1 LYELL
6 ALPTGL
12 AINLMQIS
20 RILSLLLLPVLLQLI
35 SSPVHAQEWA
45 RKMFKVHE
53 HDFGTVARGSEQKY
67 RFELTNL
74 YKEDVVIESVRA
86 SCGCTIPSIEKQT
99 LKSLE
104 SGAILATY
112 NTKSFVGSRG
122 ATVTVT
128 MSKPFFAEVQLQ
140 INGFIRGDVVFVP
153 GKIELG
159 NVKHRAT
166 ATQEVTVKYAGRS
179 SWKITDVHCD
189 KDYYEVEIIERS
201 LVANQVHYRLLTRL
215 KPEAPIGYIKDELVL
230 ITDDA
235 DKGKLKLTVTG
246 NVTPP
251 VTVSPASMVLGT
263 VPPGTQVVKRMVV
276 KADQPFKITGVTADQ
291 DGFSF
296 EVSEEMKKVHLVP
309 MTFIAPQEIATINA
323 VIRISTDIPDAPSLS
338 SNVSVNVK

>member
-1 LYELL
+1 
-6 ALPTGL
+6 
-12 AINLMQIS
+12 MQIS

-140 INGFIRGDVVFVP
+140 IDGFIRGDVVFVP

-323 VIRISTDIPDAPSLS
+323 VIRISTDIPDVPSLS

>member
-1 LYELL
+1 MHMPRTLFLF
-6 ALPTGL
+6 
-12 AINLMQIS
+12 
-20 RILSLLLLPVLLQLI
+20 LLLTITQI
-35 SSPVHAQEWA
+35 FSAPVHAQDWA

-53 HDFGTVARGSEQKY
+53 HDFGTVARGSEQKF
-67 RFELTNL
+67 RFEITNL
-74 YKEDVVIESVRA
+74 YKEDVVIDSVRA

-99 LKSLE
+99 IKSLE

-128 MSKPFFAEVQLQ
+128 ISKPFFAEVQLQ
-140 INGFIRGDVVFVP
+140 IEGFIRGDVVFVP

-159 NVKHRAT
+159 NIKHGAT
-166 ATQEVTVKYAGRS
+166 VTQEVTVKYAGRS
-179 SWKITDVHCD
+179 SWKITDVQCD
-189 KDYYEVEIIERS
+189 KDYYEVEIVDRS
-201 LVANQVHYRLLTRL
+201 MVANQVHYRLLIRL
-215 KPEAPIGYIKDELVL
+215 KPEAPVGYIKDDLIL

-235 DKGKLKLTVTG
+235 DKGKLKLAVTG
-246 NVTPP
+246 NVMPP

-263 VPPGTQVVKRMVV
+263 VPPGAQVIKRMVV

-296 EVSEEMKKVHLVP
+296 EVSKEKKKVHLVP
-309 MTFIAPQEIATINA
+309 MTFVAPGEAAMINA
-323 VIRISTDIPDAPSLS
+323 IIRISTDIQDAPSLS

>member
-1 LYELL
+1 MPRTLFLF
-6 ALPTGL
+6 
-12 AINLMQIS
+12 
-20 RILSLLLLPVLLQLI
+20 LLLTITQI
-35 SSPVHAQEWA
+35 FSAPVHAQDWA

-53 HDFGTVARGSEQKY
+53 HDFGTVARGSEQKF
-67 RFELTNL
+67 RFEITNL
-74 YKEDVVIESVRA
+74 YKEDVVIDSVRA

-99 LKSLE
+99 IKSLE

-128 MSKPFFAEVQLQ
+128 ISKPFFAEVQLQ
-140 INGFIRGDVVFVP
+140 IDGFIRGDVVFVP

-159 NVKHRAT
+159 NIKHGAT
-166 ATQEVTVKYAGRS
+166 VTQEVTVKYAGRS
-179 SWKITDVHCD
+179 SWKITDVQCD
-189 KDYYEVEIIERS
+189 KDYYEVEIIDRS
-201 LVANQVHYRLLTRL
+201 LVANQVHYRLLIRL
-215 KPEAPIGYIKDELVL
+215 KPEAPVGYIKDDLVL

-235 DKGKLKLTVTG
+235 DKGKLKLAVTG
-246 NVTPP
+246 NVIAP

-263 VPPGTQVVKRMVV
+263 VPPGTQVIKRMVV

-296 EVSEEMKKVHLVP
+296 EVSKEMKKVHLVP
-309 MTFIAPQEIATINA
+309 MTYVAPREAAMINA
-323 VIRISTDIPDAPSLS
+323 IIRISTDIQDAPSLS

>member
-1 LYELL
+1 
-6 ALPTGL
+6 
-12 AINLMQIS
+12 MQIS

-35 SSPVHAQEWA
+35 CSPVHAQEWA

-140 INGFIRGDVVFVP
+140 IEGFIRGDVVFVP

-159 NVKHRAT
+159 NVKRRAT

-338 SNVSVNVK
+338 SIVSAYVK

>member
-1 LYELL
+1 MPRTLFLF
-6 ALPTGL
+6 
-12 AINLMQIS
+12 
-20 RILSLLLLPVLLQLI
+20 LLPMIAQI
-35 SSPVHAQEWA
+35 FSAPVHAQDWA

-53 HDFGTVARGSEQKY
+53 HDFGTVARGSEQKF
-67 RFELTNL
+67 RFEITNL
-74 YKEDVVIESVRA
+74 YKEDVVIDSVRA

-99 LKSLE
+99 IKSLE

-128 MSKPFFAEVQLQ
+128 ISKPFFAEVQLQ
-140 INGFIRGDVVFVP
+140 IDGFIRGDVVFVP

-159 NVKHRAT
+159 NIKHGAT
-166 ATQEVTVKYAGRS
+166 VTQEVTVKYAGRS
-179 SWKITDVHCD
+179 SWKITDVQCD
-189 KDYYEVEIIERS
+189 KDYYEVEIIDRS
-201 LVANQVHYRLLTRL
+201 LVANQVHYRLLIRL
-215 KPEAPIGYIKDELVL
+215 KPEAPVGYIKDDLVL

-235 DKGKLKLTVTG
+235 DKGKLKLAVTG
-246 NVTPP
+246 NVIAP

-263 VPPGTQVVKRMVV
+263 VPPGTQVIKRMVV

-296 EVSEEMKKVHLVP
+296 EVSKEKKKVHLVP
-309 MTFIAPQEIATINA
+309 MTFVAPGEAAMINA
-323 VIRISTDIPDAPSLS
+323 IIRISTDIQDAPSLS

>member
-1 LYELL
+1 MPRTLFLF
-6 ALPTGL
+6 
-12 AINLMQIS
+12 
-20 RILSLLLLPVLLQLI
+20 LLLTITQI
-35 SSPVHAQEWA
+35 FSAPVHAQDWA

-53 HDFGTVARGSEQKY
+53 HDFGTVARGSEQKF
-67 RFELTNL
+67 RFEITNL
-74 YKEDVVIESVRA
+74 YKEDVVIDSVRA

-99 LKSLE
+99 IKSLE

-128 MSKPFFAEVQLQ
+128 ISKPFFAEVQLQ
-140 INGFIRGDVVFVP
+140 IEGFIRGDVVFVP

-159 NVKHRAT
+159 NIKHGAT
-166 ATQEVTVKYAGRS
+166 VTQEVTVKYAGRS
-179 SWKITDVHCD
+179 SWKITDVQCD
-189 KDYYEVEIIERS
+189 KDYYEVEIVDRS
-201 LVANQVHYRLLTRL
+201 MVANQVHYRLLIRL
-215 KPEAPIGYIKDELVL
+215 KPEAPVGYIKDDLIL

-235 DKGKLKLTVTG
+235 DKGKLKLAVTG
-246 NVTPP
+246 NVMPP

-263 VPPGTQVVKRMVV
+263 VPPGAQVIKRMVV

-296 EVSEEMKKVHLVP
+296 EVSKEKKKVHLVP
-309 MTFIAPQEIATINA
+309 MTFVAPGEAAMINA
-323 VIRISTDIPDAPSLS
+323 IIRISTDIQDAPSLS

>member
-1 LYELL
+1 MHM
-6 ALPTGL
+6 PRT
-12 AINLMQIS
+12 
-20 RILSLLLLPVLLQLI
+20 LLLLLLLTIAQI
-35 SSPVHAQEWA
+35 FSVPVHAQDWA

-53 HDFGTVARGSEQKY
+53 HDFGTVARGSEQKF
-67 RFELTNL
+67 RFEITNL
-74 YKEDVVIESVRA
+74 YKEDVVIDSVRA

-99 LKSLE
+99 IKSLE

-128 MSKPFFAEVQLQ
+128 ISKPFFAEVQLQ
-140 INGFIRGDVVFVP
+140 IDGFIRGDVVFVP

-159 NVKHRAT
+159 NIKHGAT
-166 ATQEVTVKYAGRS
+166 VTQEVTVKYAGRS
-179 SWKITDVHCD
+179 SWKITDVQCD
-189 KDYYEVEIIERS
+189 KDYYEVEIIDRS
-201 LVANQVHYRLLTRL
+201 LVANQVHYRLLIRL
-215 KPEAPIGYIKDELVL
+215 KPEAPVGYIKDDLVL

-235 DKGKLKLTVTG
+235 DKGKLKLAVTG
-246 NVTPP
+246 NVIPP

-263 VPPGTQVVKRMVV
+263 VPPGTQVIKRMVV

-296 EVSEEMKKVHLVP
+296 EVSKEMKKVHLVP
-309 MTFIAPQEIATINA
+309 MTFVAPREAAMINA
-323 VIRISTDIPDAPSLS
+323 IIRISTDIQDAPSLS

>member
-1 LYELL
+1 MPRTLFLF
-6 ALPTGL
+6 
-12 AINLMQIS
+12 
-20 RILSLLLLPVLLQLI
+20 LLLTITQI
-35 SSPVHAQEWA
+35 FSAPVHAQDWA

-53 HDFGTVARGSEQKY
+53 HDFGTVARGSEQKF
-67 RFELTNL
+67 RFEITNL
-74 YKEDVVIESVRA
+74 YKEDVVIDSVRA

-99 LKSLE
+99 IKSLE

-128 MSKPFFAEVQLQ
+128 ISKPFFAEVQLQ
-140 INGFIRGDVVFVP
+140 IEGFIRGDVVFVP

-159 NVKHRAT
+159 NIKHGAT
-166 ATQEVTVKYAGRS
+166 VTQEVTVKYAGRS
-179 SWKITDVHCD
+179 SWKITDVQCD
-189 KDYYEVEIIERS
+189 KDYYEVEIIDRS
-201 LVANQVHYRLLTRL
+201 LVANQVHYRLLIRL
-215 KPEAPIGYIKDELVL
+215 KPEAPVGYIKDDLVL

-235 DKGKLKLTVTG
+235 DKGKLKLAVTG
-246 NVTPP
+246 NVIAP

-263 VPPGTQVVKRMVV
+263 VPPGTQVIKRMVV

-296 EVSEEMKKVHLVP
+296 EVSKEKKKVHLVP
-309 MTFIAPQEIATINA
+309 MTFVAPGEAAMINA
-323 VIRISTDIPDAPSLS
+323 IIRISTDIQDAPSLS

>member
-1 LYELL
+1 MPRTLFLF
-6 ALPTGL
+6 
-12 AINLMQIS
+12 
-20 RILSLLLLPVLLQLI
+20 LLLTITQI
-35 SSPVHAQEWA
+35 FSAPVHAQDWA

-53 HDFGTVARGSEQKY
+53 HDFGTVARGSEQKF
-67 RFELTNL
+67 RFEITNL
-74 YKEDVVIESVRA
+74 YKEDVVIDSVRA

-99 LKSLE
+99 IKSLE

-128 MSKPFFAEVQLQ
+128 ISKPFFAEVQLQ
-140 INGFIRGDVVFVP
+140 IDGFIRGDVVFVP

-159 NVKHRAT
+159 NIKHGAT
-166 ATQEVTVKYAGRS
+166 VTQEVTVKYAGRS
-179 SWKITDVHCD
+179 SWKITDVQCD
-189 KDYYEVEIIERS
+189 KDYYEVEIIDRS
-201 LVANQVHYRLLTRL
+201 LVANQVHYRLLIRL
-215 KPEAPIGYIKDELVL
+215 KPEAPVGYIKDDLVL

-235 DKGKLKLTVTG
+235 DKGKLKLAVTG
-246 NVTPP
+246 NVMPP

-263 VPPGTQVVKRMVV
+263 VPPGAQVIKRMVV

-296 EVSEEMKKVHLVP
+296 EVSKEMKKVHLVP
-309 MTFIAPQEIATINA
+309 MTYVAPREAAMINA
-323 VIRISTDIPDAPSLS
+323 IIRISTDIQDAPSLS

>member
-1 LYELL
+1 MHI
-6 ALPTGL
+6 P
-12 AINLMQIS
+12 
-20 RILSLLLLPVLLQLI
+20 RILFLLLLLSFSQII
-35 SSPVHAQEWA
+35 SMPVHAQDWA

-53 HDFGTVARGSEQKY
+53 HDFGTVARGSEQKF

-74 YKEDVVIESVRA
+74 YKEDVVIDSVRA

-128 MSKPFFAEVQLQ
+128 ISKPFFAEVQLQ
-140 INGFIRGDVVFVP
+140 IDGFIRGDVVFVP

-159 NVKHRAT
+159 NVKHGVT

-179 SWKITDVHCD
+179 SWKITDVQCD
-189 KDYYEVEIIERS
+189 KDYYEVEIIDRS
-201 LVANQVHYRLLTRL
+201 LVANQVHYRLLIRL
-215 KPEAPIGYIKDELVL
+215 KQEAPLGYIKDDLVL

-235 DKGKLKLTVTG
+235 DKGKLKLAVTG

-263 VPPGTQVVKRMVV
+263 VAPGTKVVKRMVV

-296 EVSEEMKKVHLVP
+296 EVSQEMKKVHLIP
-309 MTFIAPQEIATINA
+309 MTFVAPRESAMINA
-323 VIRISTDIPDAPSLS
+323 IIRISTDIPDSPSLS

>member
-1 LYELL
+1 MPRTLFLF
-6 ALPTGL
+6 
-12 AINLMQIS
+12 
-20 RILSLLLLPVLLQLI
+20 LLLTITQI
-35 SSPVHAQEWA
+35 FSAPVHAQDWA

-53 HDFGTVARGSEQKY
+53 HDFGTVARGSEQKF
-67 RFELTNL
+67 RFEITNL
-74 YKEDVVIESVRA
+74 YKEDVVIDSVRA

-99 LKSLE
+99 IKSLE

-128 MSKPFFAEVQLQ
+128 ISKPFFAEVQLQ
-140 INGFIRGDVVFVP
+140 IEGFIRGDVVFVP

-159 NVKHRAT
+159 NIKHGAT
-166 ATQEVTVKYAGRS
+166 VTQEVTVKYAGRS
-179 SWKITDVHCD
+179 SWKITDVQCD
-189 KDYYEVEIIERS
+189 KDYYEVEIVDRS
-201 LVANQVHYRLLTRL
+201 MVANQVHYRLLIRL
-215 KPEAPIGYIKDELVL
+215 KPEAPVGYIKDDLVL

-235 DKGKLKLTVTG
+235 DKGKLKLAVTG
-246 NVTPP
+246 NVMPP

-263 VPPGTQVVKRMVV
+263 VPPGAQVIKRMVV

-296 EVSEEMKKVHLVP
+296 EVSKEMKKVHLVP
-309 MTFIAPQEIATINA
+309 MTYVAPREAAMINA
-323 VIRISTDIPDAPSLS
+323 IIRISTDIQDAPSLS

>member
-1 LYELL
+1 MPRTLFLF
-6 ALPTGL
+6 
-12 AINLMQIS
+12 
-20 RILSLLLLPVLLQLI
+20 LLLTITQI
-35 SSPVHAQEWA
+35 FSAPVHAQDWA

-53 HDFGTVARGSEQKY
+53 HDFGTVARGSEQKF
-67 RFELTNL
+67 RFEITNL
-74 YKEDVVIESVRA
+74 YKEDVVIDSVRA

-99 LKSLE
+99 IKSLE

-128 MSKPFFAEVQLQ
+128 ISKPFFAEVQLQ
-140 INGFIRGDVVFVP
+140 IEGFIRGDVVFVP

-159 NVKHRAT
+159 NIKHGAT
-166 ATQEVTVKYAGRS
+166 VTQEVTVKYAGRS
-179 SWKITDVHCD
+179 SWKITDVQCD
-189 KDYYEVEIIERS
+189 KDYYEVEIVDRS
-201 LVANQVHYRLLTRL
+201 MVANQVHYRLLIRL
-215 KPEAPIGYIKDELVL
+215 KPEAPVGYIKDDLVL

-235 DKGKLKLTVTG
+235 DKGKLKLAVTG
-246 NVTPP
+246 NVIAP

-263 VPPGTQVVKRMVV
+263 VPPGTQVIKRMVV

-296 EVSEEMKKVHLVP
+296 EVSKEKKKVHLVP
-309 MTFIAPQEIATINA
+309 MTFVAPGEAAMINA
-323 VIRISTDIPDAPSLS
+323 IIRISTDIQDAPSLS

>member
-1 LYELL
+1 MPRTLFLF
-6 ALPTGL
+6 
-12 AINLMQIS
+12 
-20 RILSLLLLPVLLQLI
+20 LLLTITQI
-35 SSPVHAQEWA
+35 FSAPVHAQDWA

-53 HDFGTVARGSEQKY
+53 HDFGTVARGSEQKF
-67 RFELTNL
+67 RFEITNL
-74 YKEDVVIESVRA
+74 YKEDVVIDSVRA

-99 LKSLE
+99 IKSLE

-128 MSKPFFAEVQLQ
+128 ISKPFFAEVQLQ
-140 INGFIRGDVVFVP
+140 IDGFIRGDVVFVP

-159 NVKHRAT
+159 NIKHGAT
-166 ATQEVTVKYAGRS
+166 VTQEVTVKYAGRS
-179 SWKITDVHCD
+179 SWKITDVQCD
-189 KDYYEVEIIERS
+189 KDYYEVEIIDRS
-201 LVANQVHYRLLTRL
+201 LVANQVHYRLLIRL
-215 KPEAPIGYIKDELVL
+215 KPEAPVGYIKDDLVL

-235 DKGKLKLTVTG
+235 DKGKLKLAVTG
-246 NVTPP
+246 NVIAP

-263 VPPGTQVVKRMVV
+263 VPPGTQVIKRMVV

-296 EVSEEMKKVHLVP
+296 EVSKEKKKVHLVP
-309 MTFIAPQEIATINA
+309 MTFVAPGEAAMINA
-323 VIRISTDIPDAPSLS
+323 IIRISTDIQDAPSLS

>member
-1 LYELL
+1 
-6 ALPTGL
+6 
-12 AINLMQIS
+12 MQIS

-140 INGFIRGDVVFVP
+140 IDGFIRGDVVFVP

>member
-1 LYELL
+1 
-6 ALPTGL
+6 
-12 AINLMQIS
+12 MQIS

-140 INGFIRGDVVFVP
+140 IDGFIRGDVVFVP

-338 SNVSVNVK
+338 SNVSVNVKQFSGETPAQ

>member
-1 LYELL
+1 MI
-6 ALPTGL
+6 A
-12 AINLMQIS
+12 QIFS
-20 RILSLLLLPVLLQLI
+20 A
-35 SSPVHAQEWA
+35 PVHAQDWA

-53 HDFGTVARGSEQKY
+53 HDFGTVARGSEQKF
-67 RFELTNL
+67 RFEITNL
-74 YKEDVVIESVRA
+74 YKEDVVIDSVRA

-99 LKSLE
+99 IKSLE

-128 MSKPFFAEVQLQ
+128 ISKPFFAEVQLQ
-140 INGFIRGDVVFVP
+140 IDGFIRGDVVFVP

-159 NVKHRAT
+159 NIKHGAT
-166 ATQEVTVKYAGRS
+166 VTQEVTVKYAGRS
-179 SWKITDVHCD
+179 SWKITDVQCD
-189 KDYYEVEIIERS
+189 KDYYEVEIIDRS
-201 LVANQVHYRLLTRL
+201 LVANQVHYRLLIRL
-215 KPEAPIGYIKDELVL
+215 KPEAPVGYIKDDLVL

-235 DKGKLKLTVTG
+235 DKGKLKLAVTG
-246 NVTPP
+246 NVIAP

-263 VPPGTQVVKRMVV
+263 VPPGTQVIKRMVV

-296 EVSEEMKKVHLVP
+296 EVSKEKKKVHLVP
-309 MTFIAPQEIATINA
+309 MTFVAPGEAAMINA
-323 VIRISTDIPDAPSLS
+323 IIRISTDIQDAPSLS